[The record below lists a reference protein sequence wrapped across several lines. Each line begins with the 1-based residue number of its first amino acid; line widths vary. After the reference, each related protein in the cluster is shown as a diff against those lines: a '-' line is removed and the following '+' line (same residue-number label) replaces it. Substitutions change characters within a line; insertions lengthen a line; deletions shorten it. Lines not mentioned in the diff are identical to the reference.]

1 MNKTILSLSFVVAT
15 RFFGLFII
23 LPVFGL
29 YAKELS
35 GSTTFLAGVAIGIY
49 AIMQML
55 LQAPFGAIS
64 DKFGRKN
71 TMTFGLLIFI
81 IGSIICSF
89 TDNIYMMIFGRL
101 LQGSGAVGGV
111 AIAMISDF
119 SKEEERG
126 KAMAIM
132 GMMIGLS
139 FAISM
144 VLSPVMAS
152 YFGLSSLFHISSI
165 LTIICIILLYVAVP
179 GEVKVEAH
187 AEKTPFLKILVDKD
201 ITVMN
206 FTNFMQKML
215 MTMAFFIIPIVLTQN
230 FSFDK
235 DRLWIVY
242 SIAMVFGMGAMG
254 FAGFIGEKKG
264 KSKEIMLLGIIFFGT
279 AYALFAGNRYLFLL
293 GVLVFFIG
301 FCMHEPI
308 MQSTTSKFAKA
319 GEKGAVIGIF
329 NSAGYFGSFVGGLA
343 GGYFL
348 QNLGLQALI
357 ISVLV
362 VSLVWFLLLLSLT
375 NPAIFKNLY
384 FNEELNFDALK
395 SLNGFIESYKKG
407 DNFVVKYNSNLV
419 DESKIY
425 EVLGVN
431 HGKD

>member
-1 MNKTILSLSFVVAT
+1 MNKTVLSLSFVVAS

-29 YAKELS
+29 YAKDLD

-49 AIMQML
+49 AIMQMI

-71 TMTFGLLIFI
+71 TMTFGLIIFI
-81 IGSIICSF
+81 IGSLICAF
-89 TDNIYMMIFGRL
+89 TDSIYLMIFGRF

-126 KAMAIM
+126 KAMAVM

-139 FAISM
+139 FALSM
-144 VLSPVMAS
+144 VLSPVLAS
-152 YFGLSSLFHISSI
+152 KFGLSSLFHLSAI
-165 LTIICIILLYVAVP
+165 LTLICIILLYTLVP
-179 GEVKVEAH
+179 PEVKVKAH
-187 AEKTPFLKILVDKD
+187 SENTPFLKILADKD

-215 MTMAFFIIPIVLTQN
+215 MTMAFFIIPIVLTTN
-230 FSFDK
+230 FGFDK

-242 SIAMVFGMGAMG
+242 SVSMVFGMIAMG
-254 FAGFIGEKKG
+254 FAGFVGEKKG
-264 KSKEIMLLGIIFFGT
+264 KSKEIMLLGIVFF
-279 AYALFAGNRYLFLL
+279 AISYALFSQNRYLFLL
-293 GVLVFFIG
+293 GIVVFFVG

-329 NSAGYFGSFVGGLA
+329 NAAGYFGSFVGGLA

-348 QNLGLQALI
+348 QNLGLLALI
-357 ISVLV
+357 LTVLII
-362 VSLVWFLLLLSLT
+362 SLVWFLLLLSLT

-384 FNEELNFDALK
+384 FYEKLNFSALN
-395 SLNGFIESYKKG
+395 SLNGFIESYQKG
-407 DNFVVKYNSNLV
+407 DSFVVKYNSNLTNRS
-419 DESKIY
+419 EIL
-425 EVLGVN
+425 EILGVN
-431 HGKD
+431 SGKN

>member
-1 MNKTILSLSFVVAT
+1 MNKTVLSLSFVVAS

-29 YAKELS
+29 YAKDLN

-49 AIMQML
+49 AIMQMIF
-55 LQAPFGAIS
+55 QAPFGAIS

-71 TMTFGLLIFI
+71 TMTFGLIIFI
-81 IGSIICSF
+81 LGSFICAF
-89 TDNIYMMIFGRL
+89 TDSIYLMILGRF

-139 FAISM
+139 FALSM
-144 VLSPVMAS
+144 VLSPVLAS
-152 YFGLSSLFHISSI
+152 NFGLSSLFHLSAI
-165 LTIICIILLYVAVP
+165 LTIMCIVLLYTAVP
-179 GEVKVEAH
+179 TEVKVQAH
-187 AEKTPFLKILVDKD
+187 SENTPFLKIISDKD

-215 MTMAFFIIPIVLTQN
+215 MTMAFFIIPIVLTTN
-230 FSFDK
+230 FGFDK

-242 SIAMVFGMGAMG
+242 TLSMIFGMAAMG
-254 FAGFIGEKKG
+254 FAGFVGERKG
-264 KSKEIMLLGIIFFGT
+264 KSKEIMLLGIVFF
-279 AYALFAGNRYLFLL
+279 ALSYALFGTNKYLFLF
-293 GVLVFFIG
+293 GVVVFFIG

-348 QNLGLQALI
+348 QNLGLGALI
-357 ISVLV
+357 LTVLV
-362 VSLVWFLLLLSLT
+362 LSLVWFLLLLSLT

-384 FNEELNFDALK
+384 FDKELNFGALN
-395 SLNGFIESYKKG
+395 SLNGFIESYKKE
-407 DNFVVKYNSNLV
+407 DSFVVKYNSNLI
-419 DESKIY
+419 DEATIL
-425 EVLGVN
+425 EVLGVKN
-431 HGKD
+431 GKN